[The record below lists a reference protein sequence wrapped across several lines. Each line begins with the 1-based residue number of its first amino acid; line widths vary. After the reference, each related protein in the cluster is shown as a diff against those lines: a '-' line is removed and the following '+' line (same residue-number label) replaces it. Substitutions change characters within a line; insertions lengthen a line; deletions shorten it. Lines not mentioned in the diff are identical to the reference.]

1 MLQYCLRIKSS
12 KLYVLKVPK
21 YFETKPRWK
30 RKKKYHNSLFWNSPR
45 SPGTYFPYY
54 HLRPLNQTS
63 WNPPPNC
70 FPYSPFFWLNFAIQ
84 KGFLLSFFRMLTSIF
99 KSSLNFESAYNLTIL
114 LYKENKNVFFSTIL
128 WGIIYILFLL
138 YLQVCSTTW
147 QNWYYIHREHFYAVW
162 VKSVQYYPVFS
173 LPSNRWIWK
182 WIILPAEY
190 EWYPKIVQD
199 NPFKC

>member
-1 MLQYCLRIKSS
+1 MKQNQGEKERKSIIIS
-12 KLYVLKVPK
+12 YSEIPPDPQGHISPITIYAPLTRHLEIPPPQL
-21 YFETKPRWK
+21 F
-30 RKKKYHNSLFWNSPR
+30 SLFPI
-45 SPGTYFPYY
+45 
-54 HLRPLNQTS
+54 
-63 WNPPPNC
+63 
-70 FPYSPFFWLNFAIQ
+70 FWLNFAIQ

-128 WGIIYILFLL
+128 RGIIYILFLL
-138 YLQVCSTTW
+138 YLQVCPTTW
-147 QNWYYIHREHFYAVW
+147 QNWCYIHREHFYAVW

-182 WIILPAEY
+182 WMILPAEY
-190 EWYPKIVQD
+190 EWHPKIVQD